1 MQILAS
7 FSQHDTERL
16 FLTYKRNPINYTKIK
31 DKIVGKDLSEH
42 HAQARKTSWVFF
54 GALTFIIV
62 VGSSFSFM
70 ADHWNSFVA
79 LWMIWGGVVVLFIAW
94 RMLFAKNVSSIYSK
108 NKLFF
113 EQFELVAQECDSLE
127 DFVQHW
133 KPLKVA

>member
-31 DKIVGKDLSEH
+31 DNIVGKDLSKFY
-42 HAQARKTSWVFF
+42 AQSHKSSWVFF

-62 VGSSFSFM
+62 ISSSFSIV
-70 ADHWNSFVA
+70 ADHWDSFVA
-79 LWMIWGGVVVLFIAW
+79 LWMIWGGILILFIAW
-94 RMLFAKNVSSIYSK
+94 RIFFTRNASSIHTK
-108 NKLFF
+108 NKDFF

-127 DFVQHW
+127 DFVQLW
-133 KPLKVA
+133 KPLKMA